1 MAVGAIKMWAWACVA
16 ALMVVFSIQT
26 VEIDSRFFRPESK
39 AVVAELSHQHAP
51 EVGGRLRRRR
61 LSTLASADF
70 SKKEKVWFLRSVSA
84 AQGGGWA
91 SSPHGSSSTSWVCPH
106 DNQTLADP
114 MVVVGTDGSGTRVVA
129 KLLALLPGVTVL
141 VERGVYGQMDVDGRV
156 AQVHFTDTIQDVLS
170 AAGSPNYDLPPLPL
184 PPFAPTTAGADK
196 HHQQPRHSSGTNST
210 APLTALSFS
219 AAPKPSPLVSLLP
232 GSAAAEARTMMRTF
246 ASTMRANACA
256 AWAFKKPDL
265 MNLLPFLREAFPS
278 LQVLHVVR
286 DGRDMAFSHNH
297 APLRKYA
304 PHLKALHVEGAA
316 NESEAMRQLSVW
328 ALQNSAVLAWGQRA
342 NHKLMMG
349 QGHNAASKAVAAGG
363 DDTGAEDPHAA
374 VYRWVRIE
382 DFGSSTSG
390 AALLHPG
397 GGGGTLFAAKV
408 QALMRAAQHSSDG
421 GRVWAVASSNTLF
434 ASKVQALMRAA
445 SSNARREGVGS
456 GVVEPMG
463 SHDDEEE
470 EPPAA
475 VPSVELIASVMASL
489 QGASLGSFDP
499 SVAAAAKK
507 ASPTSNDAKDTAAAL
522 IPGVSAQ
529 YGKWKTLASAEEQE
543 ALAARGKGALGA
555 FGYLPPQDNTG
566 HGGDGIGVAAVVVAN
581 LDLLKD
587 FCTRP
592 IPLPPKAAWP
602 MLGGHSLAARRVA
615 LRISD
620 SGRWWQTPRL
630 QLGDRPMPPKTAAAS
645 W

>member
-26 VEIDSRFFRPESK
+26 VEIDSRFFRPDSK

-256 AWAFKKPDL
+256 AAAAATAPRNTQKGGGGGNSSATWSSPSSSASFLWAFKKPDL

-328 ALQNSAVLAWGQRA
+328 ALQNSAVLAWG
-342 NHKLMMG
+342 
-349 QGHNAASKAVAAGG
+349 HNAASKAVAAGG
-363 DDTGAEDPHAA
+363 YDAGPVVAEDPSAA

-397 GGGGTLFAAKV
+397 GGGG
-408 QALMRAAQHSSDG
+408 G
-421 GRVWAVASSNTLF
+421 TLF

-555 FGYLPPQDNTG
+555 FGYLPP
-566 HGGDGIGVAAVVVAN
+566 
-581 LDLLKD
+581 
-587 FCTRP
+587 
-592 IPLPPKAAWP
+592 
-602 MLGGHSLAARRVA
+602 
-615 LRISD
+615 
-620 SGRWWQTPRL
+620 SG
-630 QLGDRPMPPKTAAAS
+630 
-645 W
+645 